1 MGINV
6 DPISM
11 KRAAKK
17 ELNLNQ
23 SSHNT
28 DLNKSLVSC
37 TPCLKEA
44 FEIRRKVNNRSLH
57 EIKINEIKEIVNSI
71 FKNKK

>member
-1 MGINV
+1 MNIKRV
-6 DPISM
+6 DE
-11 KRAAKK
+11 K
-17 ELNLNQ
+17 EKNLNEP
-23 SSHNT
+23 SF